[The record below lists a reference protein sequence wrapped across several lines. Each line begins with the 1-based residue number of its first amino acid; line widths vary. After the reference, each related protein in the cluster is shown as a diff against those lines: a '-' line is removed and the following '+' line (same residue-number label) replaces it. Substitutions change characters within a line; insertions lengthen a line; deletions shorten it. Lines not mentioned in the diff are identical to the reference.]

1 MEASGVTKHEGIE
14 KLLNRFGQ
22 TISDLP
28 IDAYR
33 KHFLDAVINRMEIA
47 LQTASERID
56 DIRETAVCMGE
67 NCRPYEDQRDAGFD
81 DACMEIVRLI
91 DSYNTWNGDGKSAD

>member
-1 MEASGVTKHEGIE
+1 MIVDERLE

-22 TISDLP
+22 TFSDLP
-28 IDAYR
+28 IAELGIAYSEIIIYDL
-33 KHFLDAVINRMEIA
+33 LDRMEIA
-47 LQTASERID
+47 LQTASDRID

-81 DACMEIVRLI
+81 EACMEIVRLI
-91 DSYNTWNGDGKSAD
+91 DSYSVWNGEKKGRL